1 MATFILDKLIRDK
14 LRAEYEKLNQK
25 AEYRTL
31 SKIELAEAL
40 KQKLIEEAKE
50 IDIADRQSIVE
61 EVADAY
67 QVLEDM
73 LAANDITLEEVQK
86 VKLAKFEK
94 KGGFTEATYI
104 ETLELSDDDE
114 WNDYYRKHPD
124 LYKEI
129 KK

>member
-1 MATFILDKLIRDK
+1 MAKFILDKLIRDK
-14 LRAEYEKLNQK
+14 LRAEYERLNQK
-25 AEYRTL
+25 AVYRTL
-31 SKIELAEAL
+31 SKSELAEAL

-50 IDIADRQSIVE
+50 IDVSDRQSIVE

-73 LAANDITLEEVQK
+73 LTVNSISFEEVQK

-94 KGGFTEATYI
+94 KGGFTDATYI
-104 ETLELSDDDE
+104 ETLELADDDE

-124 LYKEI
+124 LFKEI